1 MDVVINYWAVLV
13 AAISSFVIGGLWYAP
28 FLFGKAWQKAVGL
41 TDEDL
46 KNANMGKTFGISFVL
61 SVIIAY
67 GMAYFFGGNP
77 DMNMNLGMMY
87 ASITAI
93 FFVIPSMGTN
103 ALFEHHKLSLFLI
116 NAGYNLVTYTVIGA
130 IIGAWH

>member
-28 FLFGKAWQKAVGL
+28 FLFGKVWQKAVGL
-41 TDEDL
+41 SDDEL
-46 KNANMGKTFGISFVL
+46 KSASMGKTFGISFVL
-61 SVIIAY
+61 SVIISY
-67 GMAYFFGGNP
+67 GMANFFGPEVN
-77 DMNMNLGMMY
+77 MNMGIMY
-87 ASITAI
+87 GAMTAL

-103 ALFEHHKLSLFLI
+103 SLFEHHKLNLFLI
-116 NAGYNLVTYTVIGA
+116 NAGYNLVTYVVIGT